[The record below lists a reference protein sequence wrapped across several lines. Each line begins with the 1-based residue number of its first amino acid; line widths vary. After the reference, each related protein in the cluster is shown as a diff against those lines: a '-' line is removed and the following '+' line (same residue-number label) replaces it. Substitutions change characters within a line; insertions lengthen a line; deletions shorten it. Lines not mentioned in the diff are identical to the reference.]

1 MNKRDLIETAVLGVL
16 GFGSLFALLVVSL
29 INVL

>member
-16 GFGSLFALLVVSL
+16 GFWFFICIIGCI
-29 INVL
+29 IN

>member
-16 GFGSLFALLVVSL
+16 GFAALLVVSL